1 MTQLRIPPIAKEET
15 FGQAILFAVVTGVG
29 VFLIATAG
37 QYTVISDDGELGGGF
52 LPLAAGV
59 VLALLGGIQLVQAAL
74 RVRRLARDSRA
85 LEVAEARR
93 RSEAAELDIF
103 GRTTAQRMG
112 QLGTV
117 VLAIFVSVALV
128 PLLGLLLSLLLLS
141 LFISAVVERRG
152 WWASLLV
159 SAASVG
165 LVYLIFDV
173 LLALPLPGGLLG
185 DAVLGG

>member
-29 VFLIATAG
+29 VFLMATAG

-52 LPLAAGV
+52 LPLAAGI
-59 VLALLGGIQLVQAAL
+59 VLALLGGTQFVAAAV
-74 RVRRLARDSRA
+74 RVGRLARDGQA

-117 VLAIFVSVALV
+117 VLAIIVSVALV

-141 LFISAVVERRG
+141 LFISAAVERRG

-173 LLALPLPGGLLG
+173 LLTLPLPGGLLG

>member
-15 FGQAILFAVVTGVG
+15 FGQAVLFAVVTGVG
-29 VFLIATAG
+29 VFLVATAG

-117 VLAIFVSVALV
+117 VLAIVVSVALV
-128 PLLGLLLSLLLLS
+128 PLLGLLVALLLLS

-152 WWASLLV
+152 WWASVLISV
-159 SAASVG
+159 ASVG

-173 LLALPLPGGLLG
+173 LLALPLPDGLLL
-185 DAVLGG
+185 DTLLGA